1 MLIEIKT
8 MLVKPGHADQVVE
21 RFSRPGGPI
30 TEIPGFIDLS
40 VMVNRRKKDEEEV
53 VVLIRWESEEAWKA
67 WEKSPAHIEGHRKS
81 RQAGKPDYMLGGS
94 TQFYDVKTVKSPT
107 LV

>member
-8 MLVKPGHADQVVE
+8 TLVKPGYADQIVE
-21 RFSRPGGPI
+21 RFGKPGGPI

-40 VMVNRRKKDEEEV
+40 VMVNRKKKEEEEV

-67 WEKSPAHIEGHRKS
+67 WEKSPAHIEGHRRS
-81 RQAGKPDYMLGGS
+81 RQEGQPDYVLGR
-94 TQFYDVKTVKSPT
+94 TAQFYDVKAVKTV
-107 LV
+107 